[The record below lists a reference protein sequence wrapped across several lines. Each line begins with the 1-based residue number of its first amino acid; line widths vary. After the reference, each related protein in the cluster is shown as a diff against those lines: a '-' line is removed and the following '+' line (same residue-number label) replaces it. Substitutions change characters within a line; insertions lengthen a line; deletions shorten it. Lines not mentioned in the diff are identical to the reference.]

1 MADLN
6 EMFSALERADAAG
19 NVDDAKEIAA
29 MIRQFKTQ
37 PVIQP
42 SQPAVPTDPNFKAG
56 LLSGTTLPADAGPV
70 GNRMIEDV
78 GTPLPIT
85 KELPKLDAS
94 KMPVESRFGSD
105 FSKLLAGSAIPSVI
119 GTPEAIE
126 SAIVQQSKS
135 ALPAPSELLG
145 YLSSPDKLANKFVTS
160 LGFKPIFGEETKGL
174 IPEEAL
180 KVQQRAIDEVRAKGK
195 SQTLKDITEFGN
207 KLGKDINA
215 TVSPEMQLAM
225 ANFTPTGSLSDLAR
239 GNLDK
244 LSFGKDPSLQ
254 GLAGQFASVFGSIMP
269 GMLGTII
276 TKDPRYMTTFGFGQA
291 GSEAVNNARQYIG
304 SLNDQQLAK
313 NSPYFKDLI
322 QAGYDPKTAR
332 AMTEE
337 KAVDTA
343 ATAQGVVGMLGGDF
357 TAKLIT
363 GKFDKLLL
371 SSIQNRALN
380 ILARTGKGIVAGG
393 TEEGIQE
400 LVEGIASDLAI
411 DKTVAKEIGADAFAN
426 LVLGALGG
434 GGPGGVRGAIATGEV
449 PKTAPE
455 APQARKEP
463 RLAPEAIQ
471 PQEVAPMPAAEA
483 VAPEAPIVAQEATPA
498 IPVPPETIQQDTGA
512 LDKQFMLSE
521 LDDNPQEVIK
531 KAIEN
536 PASPEGQV
544 LENIERKQ
552 TATPQ
557 FKQWFGDSKVKDEA
571 GKPLVVYHGTTQ
583 DIKSFDPSK
592 SFGDL
597 GASFF
602 TEDPKFASSYD
613 YTQGKGNVLPV
624 YLSANNIFDFGNKE
638 QRDSLRQAASKI
650 EIRDPVRGFTTLD
663 TKIPN
668 SEQYFDTEHPEVFKL
683 IKDLGYDGVKLK
695 ERDVTNYAVFNP
707 TQIKSA
713 IGNTGAFS
721 SESADITENI
731 SPKYIVPT
739 SAFGKDIE
747 RTPSFR
753 TETKRLDKMFKKG
766 RISSDIVAN
775 QLGQLLEDTKKTKA
789 SKPLVRGANNVIE
802 RLNRAA
808 RKKEISPEGA
818 QLATW
823 FLSKNPNL
831 ANDLAI
837 SIQKPGDNTPSG
849 NYLPSNRLVTL
860 FKESP
865 EDETAVHEIL
875 HHTERMMPQ
884 NVQIGIRKAW
894 FKSFSSA
901 LTKAMNGSDKN
912 LQDYFDNLLKM
923 HFDNDQ
929 TAGKK
934 AKALIGDGSVDISN
948 YQYYNP
954 SEFWAVNATDIVAG
968 RFEGNKSFLA
978 KLKQWLKEFS
988 ETIKSVFGLDSTAP
1002 VIRALDSLYKA
1013 DGQYKSGVMLSR
1025 GTKFENIKRTF
1036 KAKGTG
1042 QEVSPEKT
1050 PELYSWSMPE
1060 REDLVLGY
1068 KKDDLMYQFLDKQI
1082 DTKQMQEAILK
1093 AKRKIDDN
1101 FNAYQKETLYH
1112 GKVAAKTGDFL
1123 KGDVLTLVRD
1133 MNKADITLEQ
1143 LEEYLHMNHA
1153 EERNDKMN
1161 ERNVGNANLQDRG
1174 SGVSTKEAEEYFK
1187 KLSKEEKAK
1196 LEPLAKQVYDIINE
1210 TQDILVRSGAEEK
1223 GLIDTWRKTYKKYVP
1238 LFREDDDFVSP
1249 PGTQMGSGFR
1259 VQGATSKRATGSTKK
1274 VSNIL
1279 GNIISQRERAIV
1291 REEKMKVGRA
1301 LYGMA
1306 IQHPNPDFWFA
1317 FNPDAV
1323 KSKKAAIE
1331 ELKKFGVKDA
1341 ENVMNLMEAPRTPYI
1356 DEATG
1361 QVGYRLSPITLQQHN
1376 AFPVRINGK
1385 DRYIFFN
1392 QSNPQALRMAKTL
1405 SEIDTDKL
1413 DAISNAVGKLTH
1425 WLAAVNTQYN
1435 PVFGVVNLIRD
1446 VKGAMYNLTTTELAG
1461 KQKEVAAQVMPSM
1474 NTIRKVLYAERNG
1487 KPLPDDDDA
1496 KLFIQFRDDG
1506 GQTGYRDVL
1515 MRQKEEEQLVAQELR
1530 KIQDPAI
1537 KRQARHIV
1545 RALSD
1550 FNDTMEN
1557 SVRFAAYK
1565 IAIKPTSEGG
1575 SGLSRDK
1582 AAYIAKELTVN
1593 FDRKGNLNRRIN
1605 AYFAFFNAAIRGSAR
1620 IYETL
1625 TGPAGKKI
1633 MAGGV
1638 GLGVLQAAMLAGY
1651 PDDDPPEFVRE
1662 RNFIIPVPG
1671 TKQMFTIPYPLGY
1684 HVFPGLGRIT
1694 TEFMFGDRKIGK
1706 AVTDALSMFAEAFN
1720 PLGGGSLGWQTVA
1733 PTVLKLPAQ
1742 VAQNKDTFG
1751 RPIYREDRATQPT
1764 PGYLRS
1770 RDTASTVSKFISEA
1784 LNYMSGGTKYKK
1796 GAISPT
1802 ADEIDFY
1809 AGQITGGVGREL
1821 AKTKSLIT
1829 NLITGEETPSYR
1841 IPLVGRFYAD
1851 VDTNASKTQR
1861 FYNNVVE
1868 MSNHEQEIKGRQ
1880 KNRENVSD
1888 YMKEHPEAR
1897 LWQQANNIENQ
1908 LSAIKKERKALKER
1922 GASEDLIKRKNDQMI
1937 RLMDNFNN
1945 QVEKAKK

>member
-1 MADLN
+1 MQQKRDITNENGRKPSGAYRYEGTVTGRFDNTVLLPVDLLSEIPGIN
-6 EMFSALERADAAG
+6 QEQQNVRQKDLDSLKQVMGETGRLPQGKNNGGDYAPFIIVGQDGKPYVSEG
-19 NVDDAKEIAA
+19 NHRIIAAKELG
-29 MIRQFKTQ
+29 FKY
-37 PVIQP
+37 
-42 SQPAVPTDPNFKAG
+42 
-56 LLSGTTLPADAGPV
+56 L
-70 GNRMIEDV
+70 
-78 GTPLPIT
+78 
-85 KELPKLDAS
+85 
-94 KMPVESRFGSD
+94 PVEIKYFNG
-105 FSKLLAGSAIPSVI
+105 A
-119 GTPEAIE
+119 EIE
-126 SAIVQQSKS
+126 SGILNPKIVQQLDS
-135 ALPAPSELLG
+135 AAIQQG
-145 YLSSPDKLANKFVTS
+145 FSPD
-160 LGFKPIFGEETKGL
+160 
-174 IPEEAL
+174 
-180 KVQQRAIDEVRAKGK
+180 QYAK
-195 SQTLKDITEFGN
+195 
-207 KLGKDINA
+207 
-215 TVSPEMQLAM
+215 
-225 ANFTPTGSLSDLAR
+225 
-239 GNLDK
+239 
-244 LSFGKDPSLQ
+244 
-254 GLAGQFASVFGSIMP
+254 
-269 GMLGTII
+269 
-276 TKDPRYMTTFGFGQA
+276 
-291 GSEAVNNARQYIG
+291 
-304 SLNDQQLAK
+304 
-313 NSPYFKDLI
+313 
-322 QAGYDPKTAR
+322 
-332 AMTEE
+332 
-337 KAVDTA
+337 
-343 ATAQGVVGMLGGDF
+343 
-357 TAKLIT
+357 
-363 GKFDKLLL
+363 
-371 SSIQNRALN
+371 
-380 ILARTGKGIVAGG
+380 
-393 TEEGIQE
+393 
-400 LVEGIASDLAI
+400 
-411 DKTVAKEIGADAFAN
+411 
-426 LVLGALGG
+426 
-434 GGPGGVRGAIATGEV
+434 
-449 PKTAPE
+449 
-455 APQARKEP
+455 APQAE
-463 RLAPEAIQ
+463 
-471 PQEVAPMPAAEA
+471 
-483 VAPEAPIVAQEATPA
+483 
-498 IPVPPETIQQDTGA
+498 
-512 LDKQFMLSE
+512 
-521 LDDNPQEVIK
+521 
-531 KAIEN
+531 
-536 PASPEGQV
+536 
-544 LENIERKQ
+544 ENI
-552 TATPQ
+552 
-557 FKQWFGDSKVKDEA
+557 G
-571 GKPLVVYHGTTQ
+571 
-583 DIKSFDPSK
+583 
-592 SFGDL
+592 
-597 GASFF
+597 
-602 TEDPKFASSYD
+602 
-613 YTQGKGNVLPV
+613 
-624 YLSANNIFDFGNKE
+624 
-638 QRDSLRQAASKI
+638 
-650 EIRDPVRGFTTLD
+650 
-663 TKIPN
+663 
-668 SEQYFDTEHPEVFKL
+668 
-683 IKDLGYDGVKLK
+683 
-695 ERDVTNYAVFNP
+695 
-707 TQIKSA
+707 
-713 IGNTGAFS
+713 
-721 SESADITENI
+721 
-731 SPKYIVPT
+731 PKYIAPA

-837 SIQKPGDNTPSG
+837 SIQKPGNNTPSG

-865 EDETAVHEIL
+865 DDETAVHEIL

-884 NVQIGIRKAW
+884 NVQNGIRKAW

-1093 AKRKIDDN
+1093 EGRKIDDN

-1446 VKGAMYNLTTTELAG
+1446 VKGAMYNLTTTELSG

-1662 RNFIIPVPG
+1662 RNFVIPVPG

>member
-19 NVDDAKEIAA
+19 NVDDAREIAA

-56 LLSGTTLPADAGPV
+56 LLSGTTLPADSGPV

-78 GTPLPIT
+78 GTPLPIM

-119 GTPEAIE
+119 GTPQAIE

-145 YLSSPDKLANKFVTS
+145 YLSSPDKLANKFITS

-239 GNLDK
+239 GDLDK

-291 GSEAVNNARQYIG
+291 GSEAVNNAREYIG

-313 NSPYFKDLI
+313 NSPYFKELI

-332 AMTEE
+332 SMTEE

-380 ILARTGKGIVAGG
+380 ILARTGKGVVAGS

-400 LVEGIASDLAI
+400 MAEGIASDLAI

-434 GGPGGVRGAIATGEV
+434 GGPGGVRGAIATGEA
-449 PKTAPE
+449 PKTEPE

-463 RLAPEAIQ
+463 RLAPEVVQ
-471 PQEVAPMPAAEA
+471 PPEVAPAPVFEA
-483 VAPEAPIVAQEATPA
+483 VAPEAPIVAQEATP
-498 IPVPPETIQQDTGA
+498 VPPETIRQDTGA

-521 LDDNPQEVIK
+521 LDDIQATQAEKTSMQEKLDNAFVWRKEGVDIPIQVVAENVKPNAQGQKTIVALANGEEVNIPIEEVAKNPQFQATITPTPVKQSI
-531 KAIEN
+531 AITSSRPDVVYETKQ
-536 PASPEGQV
+536 GQV
-544 LENIERKQ
+544 IDEEKRLLAMKDKLDAGQNILGQ
-552 TATPQ
+552 
-557 FKQWFGDSKVKDEA
+557 A
-571 GKPLVVYHGTTQ
+571 GVEQLGAEQANLFEQNLRQEVA
-583 DIKSFDPSK
+583 KSFDTNGNFIGENKYRFVPSGR
-592 SFGDL
+592 GD
-597 GASFF
+597 
-602 TEDPKFASSYD
+602 
-613 YTQGKGNVLPV
+613 
-624 YLSANNIFDFGNKE
+624 
-638 QRDSLRQAASKI
+638 
-650 EIRDPVRGFTTLD
+650 IRVSNDLD
-663 TKIPN
+663 
-668 SEQYFDTEHPEVFKL
+668 
-683 IKDLGYDGVKLK
+683 
-695 ERDVTNYAVFNP
+695 A
-707 TQIKSA
+707 IKSV
-713 IGNTGAFS
+713 
-721 SESADITENI
+721 ADT
-731 SPKYIVPT
+731 
-739 SAFGKDIE
+739 FGKRKKAPQTLENLE
-747 RTPSFR
+747 RTPIQSSSVAQQIDRSPSLR
-753 TETKRLDKMFKKG
+753 TELKRLNKMFEKG
-766 RISSDIVAN
+766 RISADIVAN
-775 QLGQLLEDTKKTKA
+775 QTARLLDQTKKEK
-789 SKPLVRGANNVIE
+789 KLRPLERGKNIVLEKINAAVRRGELDQEA
-802 RLNRAA
+802 LDF
-808 RKKEISPEGA
+808 
-818 QLATW
+818 ATW
-823 FLSKNPNL
+823 FISKNPNI
-831 ANDLAI
+831 ADDIAI
-837 SIQKPGDNTPSG
+837 SIKQPTETSPSG
-849 NYLPSNRLVTL
+849 TYDSLRRLVRL
-860 FKESP
+860 YKES
-865 EDETAVHEIL
+865 ENNQTAVHEIL
-875 HHTERMMPQ
+875 HHTERLMPED
-884 NVQIGIRKAW
+884 VQIGIRKLWLKNLSQA
-894 FKSFSSA
+894 
-901 LTKAMNGSDKN
+901 TRKAESGSDQVLK
-912 LQDYFDNLLKM
+912 DYFTNVLLSNVR
-923 HFDNDQ
+923 NDVQ
-929 TAGKK
+929 AGRL
-934 AKALIGDGSVDISN
+934 AKEAIANGSVDYSN
-948 YQYYNP
+948 YQYFSP
-954 SEFWAVNATDIVAG
+954 SEFWAVNATDIASK
-968 RFEGNKSFLA
+968 RFEGDKSFVGR
-978 KLKQWLKEFS
+978 LKQWLKEFS
-988 ETIKSVFGLDSTAP
+988 EKAKELFGLSSNAP
-1002 VIRALDSLYKA
+1002 IIRALDSLAKS
-1013 DGQYKSGVMLSR
+1013 DGKFKSAEMIGS
-1025 GTKFENIKRTF
+1025 GTNFENIKRTF

-1093 AKRKIDDN
+1093 EGRKIDDN

-1461 KQKEVAAQVMPSM
+1461 KQKDVAAQVMPSM

-1575 SGLSRDK
+1575 GGLSRDK

-1809 AGQITGGVGREL
+1809 AGQVTGGVGREL
-1821 AKTKSLIT
+1821 AKTKDLIT
-1829 NLITGEETPSYR
+1829 NLVTGEETPSYR